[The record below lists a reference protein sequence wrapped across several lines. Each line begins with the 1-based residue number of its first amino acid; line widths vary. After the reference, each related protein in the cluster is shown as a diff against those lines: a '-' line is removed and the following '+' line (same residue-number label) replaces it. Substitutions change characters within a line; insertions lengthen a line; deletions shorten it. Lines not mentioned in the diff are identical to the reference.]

1 MKSNQMTDLL
11 KTIRNYCCYCG
22 IEKEEYNA
30 VKKDAYIS
38 NFKVW
43 KILSILMT
51 VVFGGLLISSLLSN
65 MMSINKI
72 FYLVAFV
79 YSIVATTLFFI
90 LKKDSIVAQL
100 LIYLS
105 ISLLFLFACFITQ
118 NKPEIPATMFVI
130 LLVITPMFMIDK
142 PYFMTL
148 ELCAASAV
156 FLVWM
161 YFVKSYE
168 IWQYDLINVII
179 YTLVGIFLHII
190 ANSIRIKE
198 FVLRRELNI
207 QKDIDDLTGL
217 KNKGAITR
225 AINSFLANEST
236 NKGIMFLLD
245 IDKFKDVND
254 MYGHDVGDA
263 VIKKLGTFLDDKFT
277 NDEIVG
283 RWGGD
288 EFIVFFKN
296 TDDIDNACEIADSI
310 TKEAKQEVIVPNS
323 GEGIAVSIGI
333 DVYTGDERN
342 YSDMFKKAD
351 IAMYKAKDDPD
362 KQYCVYCSE

>member
-1 MKSNQMTDLL
+1 
-11 KTIRNYCCYCG
+11 
-22 IEKEEYNA
+22 
-30 VKKDAYIS
+30 
-38 NFKVW
+38 
-43 KILSILMT
+43 
-51 VVFGGLLISSLLSN
+51 
-65 MMSINKI
+65 
-72 FYLVAFV
+72 
-79 YSIVATTLFFI
+79 
-90 LKKDSIVAQL
+90 
-100 LIYLS
+100 
-105 ISLLFLFACFITQ
+105 
-118 NKPEIPATMFVI
+118 MFVI